1 MLGLESRGCEQL
13 LQVWTQL
20 IGEGLRGL
28 RNLAVGGTGSG
39 EPGLVPKQ
47 VRVCLIW
54 VFGSFVHLYLDFV
67 GQHTFLDSL
76 FCASSGLSYAQ
87 VPVPMWR

>member
-1 MLGLESRGCEQL
+1 MLWLESRGCERL

-28 RNLAVGGTGSG
+28 RNLAVGGAGSG

-47 VRVCLIW
+47 VQCI
-54 VFGSFVHLYLDFV
+54 
-67 GQHTFLDSL
+67 
-76 FCASSGLSYAQ
+76 
-87 VPVPMWR
+87 